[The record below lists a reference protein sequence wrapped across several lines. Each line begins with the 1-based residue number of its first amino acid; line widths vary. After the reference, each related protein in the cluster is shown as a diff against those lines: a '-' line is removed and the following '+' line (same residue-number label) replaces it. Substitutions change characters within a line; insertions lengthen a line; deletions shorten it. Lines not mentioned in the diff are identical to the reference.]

1 MKTTTLTI
9 TLLVTSFV
17 LMGCSG
23 SDVLNAKLR
32 GHKRGVNEINA
43 SCPHSLPPPNDYEF
57 LGVPGETEAS
67 IKAYR
72 EAYLEA
78 CNNRHKKKV
87 GL

>member
-17 LMGCSG
+17 LTGCNG
-23 SDVLNAKLR
+23 GDVIDAKLR
-32 GHKRGVNEINA
+32 GHKRGVNELSA
-43 SCPHSLPPPNDYEF
+43 RCPHFLPPPNDF
-57 LGVPGETEAS
+57 KVVGIPGETEAS
-67 IKAYR
+67 ISAYR